1 VPAYYLNKRPC
12 EFDPDRAMLFQ
23 LAPTQPPRKWY
34 LRLRRIDGTY
44 YQESLRTADYIKAK
58 HIALQKYASFLH
70 AEGKGV
76 VFGEQRF
83 SPLFRKFIKKKRF
96 KKTRKAYLDSLFTNY
111 FDEFFGSMN
120 VGLVN
125 QKVFNKYI
133 DFRVSYWSEKK
144 RKGEEV
150 YRTARLVPSAKSL
163 KMERDIIIQ
172 FLRWLHSEEVIAS
185 VPSLQ
190 LSDALTPGHD
200 VKRKKTRGKPI
211 PARQLASIMAKL
223 RWFAFKEQHRI
234 EDPRHDFARKRLYY
248 FALVATNFLMRPGT
262 EMTGLRWKD
271 LELVRSERSGLT
283 IAHFTIRQGKT
294 IGFHTGV
301 EERKS
306 VGTYRG
312 TLHLLRWRSIC
323 REVGKDAP
331 EDYVFPNW
339 DGSLCRTPNLT
350 NLFAK
355 KTREWKLDR
364 GPGGEKITLYSL
376 RNTAISRRLLLSG
389 WDPMRVA
396 KAAGTSLRWISEAY
410 ADDQMVSPSRIDAY
424 ANTAKEGYTSI
435 EPKEEDEIA
444 ALLKELG
451 I

>member
-1 VPAYYLNKRPC
+1 VGAYYLNKRPC
-12 EFDPDRAMLFQ
+12 EFDTDRALLFQ
-23 LAPTQPPRKWY
+23 IAPTNPPRKWY
-34 LRLRRIDGTY
+34 LRLRRIDGSY
-44 YQESLRTADYIKAK
+44 YQESLRTSDYIKAK

-83 SPLFRKFIKKKRF
+83 SPLFRKFVKKKRF

-111 FDEFFGSMN
+111 FDEFFGSTN
-120 VGLVN
+120 VSLIN
-125 QKVFNKYI
+125 QKLFNNYI
-133 DFRVSYWSEKK
+133 DFRVDYWSEKK

-150 YRTARLVPSAKSL
+150 YRTARITPSAKSL

-185 VPSLQ
+185 VPSLSF
-190 LSDALTPGHD
+190 SDALNAGHK

-211 PARQLASIMAKL
+211 PARQLASIMTRL
-223 RWFAFKEQHRI
+223 RHFAFKEEHRI
-234 EDPRHDFARKRLYY
+234 DDPRHDFARKRLYY

-262 EMTGLRWKD
+262 EMTGLMWKD
-271 LELVRSERSGLT
+271 LSLIRSERSGLT

-323 REVGKDAP
+323 RELGKDGL

-339 DGSLCRTPNLT
+339 DRSMCRTPNLT

-355 KTREWKLDR
+355 KTKEWGLDV

-424 ANTAKEGYTSI
+424 ANTGTQGHTSI
-435 EPKEEDEIA
+435 DDAEEEEIS
-444 ALLKELG
+444 ALLKKLG